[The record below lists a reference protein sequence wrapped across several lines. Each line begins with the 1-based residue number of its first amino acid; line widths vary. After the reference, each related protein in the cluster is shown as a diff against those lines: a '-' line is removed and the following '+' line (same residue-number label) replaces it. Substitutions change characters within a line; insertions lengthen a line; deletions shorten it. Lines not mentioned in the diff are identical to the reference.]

1 MEGGVVIG
9 IVVGVATV
17 VALVTVLLLNGA
29 GVIPLT
35 P

>member
-9 IVVGVATV
+9 IVVGVGAAI
-17 VALVTVLLLNGA
+17 ALVTVLLLGGA
-29 GVIPLT
+29 GIIPLT

>member
-9 IVVGVATV
+9 IVVGVGAA
-17 VALVTVLLLNGA
+17 VAIIAALLLGGA